1 MAHIADDKFRVF
13 ISHKHEDHEVATT
26 VAECLQ
32 RVAAPVECFVSGSDI
47 GAGTDWNREIR
58 EALKRSH
65 LLILLFTNPSQNW
78 DWCLYEAGLFTRLDE
93 ENVHAVVSFFQP
105 DGTAPRVLENLQG
118 VPARESAIREF
129 LENLCKSTW
138 RVSDDWRRGPL
149 NQRVKPQLLKEVAEK
164 IESAFPVAISRAA
177 HHPCHRLVLDL
188 SAASEKA
195 DGIPDD
201 ARVMEGPGATETY
214 TLSLFQVASGVRTR
228 TWGDLVA
235 AVGGQNA
242 PWRRQLDRRFAAAL
256 RGELFAPTTATLR
269 AFALEQRHRRHYRPI
284 IYEIVRTPSPTTAG
298 PATSERP
305 PLSVTIVFDPQVAPS
320 QLGGS
325 ALNLVRIYARFAAEV
340 FDIFCGAVAR
350 RSAAGPDV
358 FNEIS
363 EAFQIINEE
372 AERYC
377 VFELGELEHVYGDTY
392 QGSEVQEMS
401 ARWDSNLRQL
411 EGALIEQDAT
421 AVENMLAEMRELN
434 RRSAVAATRRYQL
447 SLEPDHEPSHPVY
460 S

>member
-1 MAHIADDKFRVF
+1 V
-13 ISHKHEDHEVATT
+13 T
-26 VAECLQ
+26 VAKCLEK
-32 RVAAPVECFVSGSDI
+32 VAAPVECFVSGSDI

-65 LLILLFTNPSQNW
+65 LLVLLFTNPSQNW

-93 ENVHAVVSFFQP
+93 ENVHAVVSLFHP
-105 DGTAPRVLENLQG
+105 DGAAPRVLENLQG

-149 NQRVKPQLLKEVAEK
+149 NPRVRPQVLKEAAEK
-164 IESAFPVAISRAA
+164 IEDAFPAAMSRAA

-188 SAASEKA
+188 TGAAEKT

-201 ARVMEGPGATETY
+201 ARVIEGPGATETY
-214 TLSLFQVASGVRTR
+214 TLSLFQIASGVRTR
-228 TWGDLVA
+228 SWGEVVA
-235 AVGGQNA
+235 AIGGENA

-284 IYEIVRTPSPTTAG
+284 IYEIVRAPSPTGAG
-298 PATSERP
+298 PAISGQP
-305 PLSVTIVFDPQVAPS
+305 PVSVTILFDPQVAPT
-320 QLGGS
+320 QMGDS

-340 FDIFCGAVAR
+340 FDVFCGTVAR

-358 FNEIS
+358 FNEIR

-372 AERYC
+372 VERYC

-392 QGSEVQEMS
+392 QGSEVQQLS
-401 ARWDSNLRQL
+401 TCWDSKLQQL
-411 EGALIEQDAT
+411 EGALIERDPT
-421 AVENMLAEMRELN
+421 AVENLLGEMRELN